1 MFLHEILFMCNSLL
15 IFSGFLDFL
24 QEEIKN
30 KRPKKRSLKPTT
42 RVAGRSPAMGFIFLF
57 VACLKA
63 NRSKKRSQRAK
74 ADWLE
79 SVTIKI

>member
-30 KRPKKRSLKPTT
+30 KRPKKRSLKTTT
-42 RVAGRSPAMGFIFLF
+42 RVAGRSPAMGFIF
-57 VACLKA
+57 
-63 NRSKKRSQRAK
+63 
-74 ADWLE
+74 
-79 SVTIKI
+79 